1 MAILP
6 SKIEQRSE
14 LDCRLGIK
22 SSLNHISSV
31 VALSYLLYC
40 ANDKSN
46 EIVYADE
53 VNLSNGIK
61 KLVLKDYYKQWIM
74 DNYTVDENSLDNN
87 PLLTSQLEALQVGL
101 GLMFHLAKISFVD
114 FPTTDTKERTGGDR
128 FRKNMKFALN
138 MKLLDLYLM
147 AWPNDLMKTEIILW
161 LNNSP
166 SDTSI
171 SEGLKQILT
180 AFSED
185 TQYKIRANGEEII
198 FQQIGIYN
206 NISNEDGVIAK
217 DEQEDVGPFRIFK
230 SFVREGL
237 HPFLYLE
244 NNEFRCNK
252 SEELDVYDKIVETT
266 LNLSPKKTVIYQ
278 EVLDDLKLN
287 NSEPDN
293 THQIIYYGAPGT
305 GKSHKIKEQL
315 EGVSKEN
322 IFRTTFHPDSDY
334 STFVGAYKPTRSQR
348 PLYGLF
354 GKETVRLKDGEDLS
368 EDIITYKFI
377 PQAFLNAYMQAYKK
391 TNENVYL
398 IIEEINRGNCAQIFG
413 DLFQLLDRD
422 EYGVSEYTIK
432 ADADLKA
439 FLVDEMGKDSDAIK
453 DGELCLPSNLY
464 IYATM
469 NTSDQS
475 LFPIDSA
482 FKRRWDWEYEPI
494 KYKNTNWV
502 IDIQGETYSWVSFQK
517 EINRRIFESTSSED
531 KMLGDYF
538 VNPSNGIITEKM
550 LLNKILFYLWNDVC
564 KDGEGDIFKVSDT
577 EDVSFSELYGDG
589 GKQKLV
595 GMMNYL
601 GVELVQEDIDD
612 DNENDDENEAE
623 DSDKTDNTRYSINGE
638 VTDENDKA
646 WRKGALVKRA
656 VEIYCQ
662 NNSELSANEV
672 RDNWI
677 NVGFKIP
684 HIVETDE
691 DRERRINTSKDD
703 RAKERSKEI
712 KLPNGESLHV
722 STQVGDG
729 KKRKGFTDF
738 LSKIKS
744 KPEWGIDI
752 QEL

>member
-1 MAILP
+1 MKDLFSFLNNASDTSDFKAKL
-6 SKIEQRSE
+6 SE
-14 LDCRLGIK
+14 RGGFITFSNSGRRGGIK
-22 SSLNHISSV
+22 FFQIGLDNILQTLKDILNHIEVFKNLTEYEETPWRNNGSEYFTDPVANANSTVQTKPLFSTLSKV
-31 VALSYLLYC
+31 VMW
-40 ANDKSN
+40 ANQP
-46 EIVYADE
+46 
-53 VNLSNGIK
+53 
-61 KLVLKDYYKQWIM
+61 KLDDI
-74 DNYTVDENSLDNN
+74 DSD
-87 PLLTSQLEALQVGL
+87 
-101 GLMFHLAKISFVD
+101 
-114 FPTTDTKERTGGDR
+114 
-128 FRKNMKFALN
+128 
-138 MKLLDLYLM
+138 
-147 AWPNDLMKTEIILW
+147 TEICLDKEAI
-161 LNNSP
+161 
-166 SDTSI
+166 
-171 SEGLKQILT
+171 
-180 AFSED
+180 
-185 TQYKIRANGEEII
+185 EIT
-198 FQQIGIYN
+198 
-206 NISNEDGVIAK
+206 IAK
-217 DEQEDVGPFRIFK
+217 LEDVADSFK
-230 SFVREGL
+230 PL
-237 HPFLYLE
+237 K
-244 NNEFRCNK
+244 K
-252 SEELDVYDKIVETT
+252 S
-266 LNLSPKKTVIYQ
+266 LNIA
-278 EVLDDLKLN
+278 DD
-287 NSEPDN
+287 NSR
-293 THQIIYYGAPGT
+293 QQIYYGAPGT
-305 GKSHKIKEQL
+305 GKSHRIKEQL

-322 IFRTTFHPDSDY
+322 IFRITFHPDSDY

-377 PQAFLNAYMQAYKK
+377 PQAFLNAYMQAYRRPD
-391 TNENVYL
+391 ENVYL

-439 FLVDEMGKDSDAIK
+439 FLEDEMGEDNDAIK

-601 GVELVQEDIDD
+601 GVELVQEDID
-612 DNENDDENEAE
+612 EDDENEVE
-623 DSDKTDNTRYSINGE
+623 DSDKKDNTRYSINGE
-638 VTDENDKA
+638 VADENGKA
-646 WRKGALVKRA
+646 WGKGALVRRA
-656 VEIYCQ
+656 VEIYC
-662 NNSELSANEV
+662 NNNAQDTAAQIRDIWMSANFV
-672 RDNWI
+672 
-677 NVGFKIP
+677 IP

-691 DRERRINTSKDD
+691 DREQRVNNSDD
-703 RAKERSKEI
+703 PKAKGRSKEI

>member
-1 MAILP
+1 MNNASDTSDFKAKL
-6 SKIEQRSE
+6 SE
-14 LDCRLGIK
+14 RGGFITFSNSGRRGGIK
-22 SSLNHISSV
+22 FFQIGLDNILQTLKDILNHIEVFKNLTEYEETPWRNNGSEYFTDPVANANSTVQTKPLFSTLSKV
-31 VALSYLLYC
+31 VMW
-40 ANDKSN
+40 ANQP
-46 EIVYADE
+46 
-53 VNLSNGIK
+53 
-61 KLVLKDYYKQWIM
+61 KLDDI
-74 DNYTVDENSLDNN
+74 DSD
-87 PLLTSQLEALQVGL
+87 
-101 GLMFHLAKISFVD
+101 
-114 FPTTDTKERTGGDR
+114 
-128 FRKNMKFALN
+128 
-138 MKLLDLYLM
+138 
-147 AWPNDLMKTEIILW
+147 TEICLDKEAI
-161 LNNSP
+161 
-166 SDTSI
+166 
-171 SEGLKQILT
+171 
-180 AFSED
+180 
-185 TQYKIRANGEEII
+185 EIT
-198 FQQIGIYN
+198 
-206 NISNEDGVIAK
+206 IAK
-217 DEQEDVGPFRIFK
+217 LEDVADSFK
-230 SFVREGL
+230 PL
-237 HPFLYLE
+237 K
-244 NNEFRCNK
+244 K
-252 SEELDVYDKIVETT
+252 S
-266 LNLSPKKTVIYQ
+266 LNIA
-278 EVLDDLKLN
+278 DD
-287 NSEPDN
+287 NSR
-293 THQIIYYGAPGT
+293 QQIYYGAPGT
-305 GKSHKIKEQL
+305 GKSHRIKEQL

-322 IFRTTFHPDSDY
+322 IFRITFHPDSDY

-377 PQAFLNAYMQAYKK
+377 PQAFLNAYMQAYRRPD
-391 TNENVYL
+391 ENVYL

-439 FLVDEMGKDSDAIK
+439 FLEDEMGEDNDAIK

-601 GVELVQEDIDD
+601 GVELVQEDID
-612 DNENDDENEAE
+612 EDDENEVE
-623 DSDKTDNTRYSINGE
+623 DSDKKDNTRYSINGE
-638 VTDENDKA
+638 VADENGKA
-646 WRKGALVKRA
+646 WGKGALVRRA
-656 VEIYCQ
+656 VEIYC
-662 NNSELSANEV
+662 NNNAQDTAAQIRDIWMSANFV
-672 RDNWI
+672 
-677 NVGFKIP
+677 IP

-691 DRERRINTSKDD
+691 DREQRINNSDD
-703 RAKERSKEI
+703 PKAKGRSKEI